1 MKKKILLF
9 AIVLITIFAAA
20 SCSYTFEAV
29 ALVNVKTVN
38 GIGVEDAYVYLFET
52 EENAQI
58 GFNILKGNDNHN
70 ILDYVYRGSEPVMT
84 NESGNATIPIRW
96 ITSSPTDGKD
106 NDQKNFWMVAVIQSA
121 GSFSIAAPRFFT
133 ETEQE
138 KALKS
143 MHLWA
148 RS

>member
-9 AIVLITIFAAA
+9 AIVLITIFAAV

-106 NDQKNFWMVAVIQSA
+106 NDQKNFWMVAFKNSLVSEPVRQTIYSDN
-121 GSFSIAAPRFFT
+121 GVSCKDIV
-133 ETEQE
+133 
-138 KALKS
+138 LD
-143 MHLWA
+143 
-148 RS
+148 